1 METFSPYQE
10 KQRQNNYFLEKVKP
24 ENKDLMKKIIIIYD
38 WKNSVLEA
46 MRGNYDNS
54 ENLRNSFLK
63 YFHERELYLNKISE
77 TL

>member
-1 METFSPYQE
+1 MENFSPYQE
-10 KQRQNNYFLEKVKP
+10 KQRQNNYFMEKVKP

-46 MRGNYDNS
+46 MHGNYDNS